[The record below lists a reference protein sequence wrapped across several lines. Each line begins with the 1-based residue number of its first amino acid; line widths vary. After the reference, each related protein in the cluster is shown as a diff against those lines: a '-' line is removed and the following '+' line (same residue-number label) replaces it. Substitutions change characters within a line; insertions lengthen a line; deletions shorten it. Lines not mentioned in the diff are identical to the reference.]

1 MLLLS
6 SILAISCFGEKP
18 YQKTFNEGW
27 YAENAL
33 RNLDAAIKLYNEVAE
48 SAGQVGDEDLE
59 SRAFLRI
66 GLCYERLQKKDD
78 ALRAYQKALRLKK
91 EDLKSF
97 DAALAKL
104 GSPAGKLINLDEFLS
119 QLPEEIQKNICDHFY
134 TRAETIQNDVPEQA
148 IQIYRRAVHV
158 SKFLKQHE
166 RAGFALSFIGDL
178 FRRQGRFRDALKTY
192 KDVETQ
198 FDKETAVLAWNYIRI
213 AETFRLLNQPEDAR
227 KAYAALQDERF
238 ARQAQPRLWSQ
249 LWLGDTYRV
258 MSDPVN
264 AKKTWSKMI
273 QEETLPERI
282 AKMLATGEP
291 TIFSQEPED
300 PFANDVAYFIAV
312 REAMAGNSE
321 AAADSY
327 KQCVGLSHGFD
338 WPRQLAE
345 LELKKE

>member
-1 MLLLS
+1 MLFLT
-6 SILAISCFGEKP
+6 SILAVSCFGETA
-18 YQKTFNEGW
+18 YLKTFNQAW
-27 YAENAL
+27 YAENAQ
-33 RNLDAAIKLYNEVAE
+33 RNLNSAIKLYNQVAE
-48 SAGQVGDEDLE
+48 SAGQAGDEELE

-104 GSPAGKLINLDEFLS
+104 GSPAGQLINLDEFLS

-134 TRAETIQNDVPEQA
+134 TRAETIQNDAPEQA
-148 IQIYRRAVHV
+148 IQIYRRAVQV

-192 KDVETQ
+192 KEVETQ

-238 ARQAQPRLWSQ
+238 ARQVQPRLWSQ

-258 MSDPVN
+258 MKDLEN
-264 AKKTWSKMI
+264 AKKTWSEMI
-273 QEETLPERI
+273 EEETLPERI

-291 TIFSQEPED
+291 AIFSQEPED

-312 REAMAGNSE
+312 RESMAGNGD
-321 AAADSY
+321 AAAEAH
-327 KQCVGLSHGFD
+327 KQCIELSQGFD

-345 LELKKE
+345 QELKK